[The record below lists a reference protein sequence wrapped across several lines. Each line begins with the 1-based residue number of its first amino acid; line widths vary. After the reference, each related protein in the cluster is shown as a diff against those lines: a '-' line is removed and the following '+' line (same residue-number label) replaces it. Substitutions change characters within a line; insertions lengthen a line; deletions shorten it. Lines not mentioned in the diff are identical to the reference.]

1 METAEKTKHIKNYAK
16 VKARINKYRREEL
29 KKARER
35 RDFLKRILNDENNWQ
50 PWGDPARN
58 EKACFVP
65 EDFAWWHK
73 GNRVDWK
80 SLENAEEGIK
90 AINRIADNSLKRLEA
105 ADKAGKIQEI
115 IINVDWKKNYTW
127 GSNPNAEVW
136 VVFSDAE
143 YGTFSDYAKSGSVGG
158 CNYDKRSAAVQ
169 IAFDK
174 LKADKGQAALDRWV
188 IEGGEKLWEEYAFDK
203 SPYPCFNIHSKGMS
217 VFTRLFRSMGC
228 KPYGKY
234 AFNNF
239 VIEEN
244 GRSKSSDYY
253 HVIRKDLV

>member
-16 VKARINKYRREEL
+16 VKARINKYRREGIR
-29 KKARER
+29 KAKER

-50 PWGDPARN
+50 PWGDPKDN
-58 EKACFVP
+58 EKRCVVP
-65 EDFAWWHK
+65 ESYDWWQK
-73 GNRVDWK
+73 GDLVDWG
-80 SLENAEEGIK
+80 SLERAEDAIK
-90 AINRIADNSLKRLEA
+90 AIDSIADKALKRLEF
-105 ADKAGKIQEI
+105 ADKAGEIQEI
-115 IINVDWKKNYTW
+115 TISVEWKKNRTW

-143 YGTFSDYAKSGSVGG
+143 YGTASDYAKSGSVGG
-158 CNYDKRSAAVQ
+158 CNYDKRSASVQ

-203 SPYPCFNIHSKGMS
+203 NPYPCFDIHSKGIS
-217 VFTRLFRSMGC
+217 VFTRLFRRIGC

-234 AFNNF
+234 PFNNF

-244 GRSKSSDYY
+244 ERSKSSDYY